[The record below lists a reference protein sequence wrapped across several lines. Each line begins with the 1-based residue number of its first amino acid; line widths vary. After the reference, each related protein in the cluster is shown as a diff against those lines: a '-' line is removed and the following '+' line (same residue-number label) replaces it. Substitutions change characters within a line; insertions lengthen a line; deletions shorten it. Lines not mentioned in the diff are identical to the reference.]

1 MKDTMQGNQAA
12 ENITRRGGLRTQHKT
27 IRQWWW
33 WVGVTEKCNNQI
45 EARTAVVGTVGVM
58 MDGGEARAKGKTS
71 GWQTMQG
78 DRAVEDAMGGEG

>member
-1 MKDTMQGNQAA
+1 M
-12 ENITRRGGLRTQHKT
+12 
-27 IRQWWW
+27 
-33 WVGVTEKCNNQI
+33 GVTEKCNNQI